1 MSNIDKYLFGTK
13 ELYEVALKSTSKME
27 INGNIIEK
35 GETIALFDKIQI
47 ANFNEI
53 KKSVS
58 ANGGFDNRAWVTWDS
73 TQELDLYF
81 TQGIF
86 SKMQFALLSN
96 SKLIIQAENSITY
109 VPFHEVVESDEHGK
123 VLLSYRPSANK
134 PIFAYDDTGKKI
146 GGDLYGQEFIP
157 TNTQPFKE
165 YKLDY
170 YREYLGEASS
180 VLVVQRLLSE
190 FLTLEGKTR
199 FKDDTTGQDVTG
211 LIEIPKLKLVSNL
224 SMILGKNANPVVPRF
239 RAIGYPVGVKGNTYV
254 TKITFLSDDI
264 DSDIQ

>member
-86 SKMQFALLSN
+86 SKYSLHF
-96 SKLIIQAENSITY
+96 
-109 VPFHEVVESDEHGK
+109 
-123 VLLSYRPSANK
+123 
-134 PIFAYDDTGKKI
+134 
-146 GGDLYGQEFIP
+146 
-157 TNTQPFKE
+157 
-165 YKLDY
+165 
-170 YREYLGEASS
+170 
-180 VLVVQRLLSE
+180 
-190 FLTLEGKTR
+190 
-199 FKDDTTGQDVTG
+199 
-211 LIEIPKLKLVSNL
+211 
-224 SMILGKNANPVVPRF
+224 
-239 RAIGYPVGVKGNTYV
+239 
-254 TKITFLSDDI
+254 
-264 DSDIQ
+264 